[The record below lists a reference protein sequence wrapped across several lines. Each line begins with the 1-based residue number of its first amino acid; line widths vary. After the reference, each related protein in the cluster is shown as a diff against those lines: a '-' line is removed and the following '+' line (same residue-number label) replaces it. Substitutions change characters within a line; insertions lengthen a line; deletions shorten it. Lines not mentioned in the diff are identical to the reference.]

1 MANLAPP
8 TKTLG
13 VTLLHKCN
21 FNCPHSG
28 YLYVDESEDHGLKP
42 GYRMT
47 WDQIQRVIADCNS
60 IRDETFSFVING
72 GEPTLWEEGELKF
85 IDVLLAVSAGNIH
98 PTYNTN
104 GSYFVDY
111 AQCHE
116 FLYRYSEKADI
127 PLLTFISIDKF
138 HDNYDRKKGRAE
150 SLDSIVKVLSAMPA
164 DKKEKH
170 RFHVVSIVSKDPN
183 SFLPAEMKEYYSA
196 KETITEGLIDYVEK
210 RIPGVSRLIAYKEL
224 GTPLSN
230 EHFTLH
236 ANGSIYGLAATPYR
250 YRQKWL
256 HPETP
261 VKNLF
266 LTGSDICSLGV
277 VCAMMSGVATASRMN
292 GSLGLFKLIKKLRQ
306 HNRH

>member
-21 FNCPHSG
+21 FNCPHCG

-60 IRDETFSFVING
+60 IRDEIFSFVING

-127 PLLTFISIDKF
+127 SLLTFISIDKF

-150 SLDSIVKVLSAMPA
+150 SLDSIVKVLSTMPA

-196 KETITEGLIDYVEK
+196 KGITFGAFPMQPIGRAKNLMDEMPDSEEFFKNMPPPPKNDKLSYPIGTLIGENYLHKGKKVARLGNLK
-210 RIPGVSRLIAYKEL
+210 NLIA
-224 GTPLSN
+224 
-230 EHFTLH
+230 
-236 ANGSIYGLAATPYR
+236 LA
-250 YRQKWL
+250 
-256 HPETP
+256 
-261 VKNLF
+261 
-266 LTGSDICSLGV
+266 SL
-277 VCAMMSGVATASRMN
+277 
-292 GSLGLFKLIKKLRQ
+292 
-306 HNRH
+306 